1 MSTTDFYE
9 LAIRCLANE
18 GTDHDWK
25 ELEKFLQQRE
35 YRQLYQ
41 KLASSFSPEE
51 ESSQPYDLERSLN
64 RLHSGISPEE
74 KKIPVRKKGRNSMF
88 LRGLVAASVA
98 AVIALGTLKYH
109 SGKEDTKP
117 KTEEVAWL
125 EKSAPAGKQVR
136 VLLSDGTLVILNGN
150 SKLRYAADYSAQSV
164 RKVYLSGE
172 AFFSVKHNNNKDFE
186 VVTGQVV
193 TRDLG
198 TRFNIEAYAEDS
210 VITVALVEGAI
221 DVSSPVARHLQLNP
235 HQKLTYHT
243 NDNRQ
248 EVNSFNVAELTG
260 WKDQLL
266 IFHNKP
272 LPMVLEKLSRNF
284 GKPIVFHDSA
294 LSQIVLTTQFKQKSL
309 NQILEVLSY
318 AVGVKFIDKGDS
330 ILAVKNNSPEK
341 RNEN

>member
-9 LAIRCLANE
+9 LAIRCLTNE

-25 ELEKFLQQRE
+25 ELEKFLQKRE

-41 KLASSFSPEE
+41 KLASSFPSEEKNSP
-51 ESSQPYDLERSLN
+51 QYNLERSLN
-64 RLHSGISPEE
+64 RLRSGISLDE
-74 KKIPVRKKGRNSMF
+74 KRVPTRKKGRIKVL

-98 AVIALGTLKYH
+98 AVIALGTVKYH
-109 SGKEDTKP
+109 SGKEDIQSKSE
-117 KTEEVAWL
+117 KVAWL
-125 EKSAPAGKQVR
+125 KKSAPAGQQVR
-136 VLLSDGTLVILNGN
+136 VLLSDGTQVILNGN
-150 SKLRYAADYSAQSV
+150 SQLRYASNYASQSV
-164 RKVYLSGE
+164 RKVFLSGE
-172 AFFSVKHNNNKDFE
+172 AFFTVKHNDKKEFE
-186 VVTGQVV
+186 VVTGHVV

-198 TRFNIEAYAEDS
+198 TRFNVEAYAEDS
-210 VITVALVEGAI
+210 IITVALVDGAI
-221 DVSSPVARHLQLNP
+221 EVSSPVARHLQLKP
-235 HQKLTYHT
+235 HQKLTYHAS
-243 NDNRQ
+243 DNSQ

-272 LPMVLEKLSRNF
+272 LPVVLEKLSRHY

-294 LSQIVLTTQFKQKSL
+294 LNQIVLTTQFKQKSL
-309 NQILEVLSY
+309 DQVLEVLSY

-330 ILAVKNNSPEK
+330 ILAVKNNSDRK